1 MGWLIFLS
9 TDIRVAGAVVSALG
23 GETRNA
29 NGELLFTAVDTAKN
43 EQSLVKAPLGLLKT
57 KNLDTSAGG

>member
-29 NGELLFTAVDTAKN
+29 NGELLFTAVDTAKS
-43 EQSLVKAPLGLLKT
+43 EQSLVKAGW
-57 KNLDTSAGG
+57 